1 MSTIPIEDEPD
12 IDGWYK
18 FEQGRLIRC
27 SSNDLS
33 LVLIK
38 VTTCDPPVISLIS
51 PDPATPPD
59 TPPATPSIL
68 PAPDTPPVSPLR
80 SDSPLYWHAIGRR
93 TGGDKLW
100 VRQLSRRLFS
110 NKARDQRA
118 VIHMEKLLKE

>member
-1 MSTIPIEDEPD
+1 MSTIEDELE

-27 SSNDLS
+27 ASNDLS
-33 LVLIK
+33 LILFK
-38 VTTCDPPVISLIS
+38 VTTCEPPVISLIS
-51 PDPATPPD
+51 PDPD
-59 TPPATPSIL
+59 TPPTTPPTL
-68 PAPDTPPVSPLR
+68 PASDTPPVPPLR

-110 NKARDQRA
+110 NKASDQRA